1 MLMTTLRSLLVI
13 VSLMFC
19 ASASVTTAGTLET
32 NPEANRADPDFVAGK
47 KAIERKDWKSAIEYF
62 KAANKRLENADLHS
76 HLGFA
81 FRKSGDLDSAFTH
94 YKVALGI
101 DPNHRGTHEYL
112 GEAYVKAGNLD
123 KARQHLARLEE
134 ICGKDCEEYLDL
146 ARAIAAQGKAK

>member
-1 MLMTTLRSLLVI
+1 MTTFRSLLFI
-13 VSLMFC
+13 CALIFFGPVSVAC
-19 ASASVTTAGTLET
+19 AGTLET
-32 NPEANRADPDFVAGK
+32 NPEANRADPDFMAGK
-47 KAIERKDWKSAIEYF
+47 KAIERKDWKTAIDHF

-146 ARAIAAQGKAK
+146 ARAIASNGKGK

>member
-1 MLMTTLRSLLVI
+1 MRKLMFVLLLV
-13 VSLMFC
+13 SSFPNAM
-19 ASASVTTAGTLET
+19 
-32 NPEANRADPDFVAGK
+32 ANMTQSKPAANKEDADFVAGK
-47 KAIERKDWKSAIEYF
+47 KAIERKDWKAAIEYF

-81 FRKSGDLDSAFTH
+81 FRKSGDLDSAFNH

-134 ICGKDCEEYLDL
+134 ICGKDCE
-146 ARAIAAQGKAK
+146 

>member
-1 MLMTTLRSLLVI
+1 MTTFRSLMLI
-13 VSLMFC
+13 FSLIFFGSM
-19 ASASVTTAGTLET
+19 SAAYAGTLET
-32 NPEANRADPDFVAGK
+32 NPEANRADPDFIAGK
-47 KAIERKDWKSAIEYF
+47 KAIERKDWKTAIDHF

-81 FRKSGDLDSAFTH
+81 FRKSGDLDSAFNH

-146 ARAIAAQGKAK
+146 ARAIATTGKAK